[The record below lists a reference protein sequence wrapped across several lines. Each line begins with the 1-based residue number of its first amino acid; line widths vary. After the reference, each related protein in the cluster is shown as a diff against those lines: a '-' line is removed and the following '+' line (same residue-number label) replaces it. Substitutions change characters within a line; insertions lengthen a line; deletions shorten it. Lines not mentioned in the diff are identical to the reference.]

1 MTHLS
6 FPQLSGKSV
15 NLRELSMDDATTIV
29 ILMSYEISKYLYGV
43 PHPYKIDDAL
53 NFIKSSYKNFCLR
66 NGITFGIEYKNTLES
81 NLSLAGTIGIKEI
94 DYVNKKANIGYWIG
108 KQYQGKGIATE
119 CIKLIVNYAFNILE
133 LEEISAYVFTDNNP
147 SIRVLEKNRF
157 VKTSEVNEYHPLL
170 HRYRNSLIYILK
182 NKNNKLNLNI
192 ILYLYQ
198 QDMSGVTPI

>member
-43 PHPYKIDDAL
+43 PYPYKIDDAL
-53 NFIKSSYKNFCLR
+53 NFIKSSYKNFSLH

-119 CIKLIVNYAFNILE
+119 CIKLIVNYAFDELK
-133 LEEISAYVFTDNNP
+133 LEEILAYVFLDNKQ
-147 SIRVLEKNRF
+147 SIRVLEKNGF
-157 VKTSEVNEYHPLL
+157 VKTPAEANEYH
-170 HRYRNSLIYILK
+170 HISNSYRNSLIYTIK
-182 NKNNKLNLNI
+182 KE
-192 ILYLYQ
+192 
-198 QDMSGVTPI
+198 